1 MGEIDPGTATVP
13 KTKLRIAVGSLAGL
27 VTVVFVVI
35 ALSQFGLWH
44 VVNPPPRYQLPEG
57 ATGDVQRAVKVAQD
71 AVREEQGRFVA
82 LDHTTVFKNQF
93 GNYRVRGAVNNRFS
107 VNKNVFVYEAIVD
120 SESFECL
127 EFRFD

>member
-1 MGEIDPGTATVP
+1 MPQ
-13 KTKLRIAVGSLAGL
+13 TKLRIAVGSVAGL
-27 VTVVFVVI
+27 VTVVFVVV

-44 VVNPPPRYQLPEG
+44 VLSPPPRYQLPEG
-57 ATGDVQRAVKVAQD
+57 ATGDEQKAVKVAQD
-71 AVREEQGRFVA
+71 AVREEQGRFVE
-82 LDHTTVFKNQF
+82 LDRTTIFKNQF
-93 GNYRVRGAVNNRFS
+93 GNYRVRGAVNNHFS

>member
-1 MGEIDPGTATVP
+1 MGSSLGTATVS
-13 KTKLRIAVGSLAGL
+13 KSKLRIAVGSVAGL
-27 VTVVFVVI
+27 VAVVFVVI

-57 ATGDVQRAVKVAQD
+57 ATGDEQRAVKVAQD
-71 AVREEQGRFVA
+71 AVREEQGRFVE
-82 LDHTTVFKNQF
+82 LDRTTIFKNQF
-93 GNYRVRGAVNNRFS
+93 GNYRVRGAVHNHFS
-107 VNKNVFVYEAIVD
+107 AHKSVFVYEAIVN

>member
-1 MGEIDPGTATVP
+1 MP
-13 KTKLRIAVGSLAGL
+13 KTKLRIAVGSVAGL

-44 VVNPPPRYQLPEG
+44 VFNPPPRYQLPEG
-57 ATGDVQRAVKVAQD
+57 TTGDEQRAVKVAQD
-71 AVREEQGRFVA
+71 AVREEQGRFVE
-82 LDHTTVFKNQF
+82 LDRTTIFKNQF
-93 GNYRVRGAVNNRFS
+93 GNYRVRGAVNNHFS
-107 VNKNVFVYEAIVD
+107 VNKSVFVYEAIVN